1 MLAFSNDYYGL
12 IFRAKQSVEL
22 FCAYHMKTPA
32 AVVCATD
39 RIAFGVYKVMSEK
52 GIRIP
57 EEVSVVGFGDYEA
70 GELLQPPL
78 TTVKFDWKNWGEI
91 SAESMIQMILG
102 KPVSPL
108 QVNPYEIIERK
119 SVKEN

>member
-1 MLAFSNDYYGL
+1 
-12 IFRAKQSVEL
+12 
-22 FCAYHMKTPA
+22 
-32 AVVCATD
+32 
-39 RIAFGVYKVMSEK
+39 MSEK

-108 QVNPYEIIERK
+108 QVNPYKIIERK

>member
-1 MLAFSNDYYGL
+1 MRNRPYRIWRVQSNVRERY
-12 IFRAKQSVEL
+12 
-22 FCAYHMKTPA
+22 
-32 AVVCATD
+32 TD
-39 RIAFGVYKVMSEK
+39 TGRS
-52 GIRIP
+52 IR
-57 EEVSVVGFGDYEA
+57 G
-70 GELLQPPL
+70 

>member
-1 MLAFSNDYYGL
+1 MRNRPYRIWRVQSNVRERY
-12 IFRAKQSVEL
+12 
-22 FCAYHMKTPA
+22 
-32 AVVCATD
+32 TD
-39 RIAFGVYKVMSEK
+39 TGRSI
-52 GIRIP
+52 
-57 EEVSVVGFGDYEA
+57 GDYEA